1 MSLTNRTLRLAAA
14 LAAALSLTATAACE
28 VRLTAKDDPSPAAAS
43 PQADAPTQ
51 GTAAHAP
58 ETATAN
64 GAPGGAA
71 APSAQAPAQPP
82 APGVVQA
89 PTQGGAPSAEGQSAP
104 EATCPWL
111 AQEAEGSSPVTAPG
125 PHYILNQN
133 HEELWIQNDL
143 EQLTVLS
150 TNNEVAVN
158 KVDHIVVSGQNATVY
173 ACNVKTITIE
183 ARAGNTDIYWGGTTP
198 PAVHD
203 HGHNTDVE
211 PYRK

>member
-51 GTAAHAP
+51 GTAS
-58 ETATAN
+58 
-64 GAPGGAA
+64 GAPGGVT
-71 APSAQAPAQPP
+71 APSVQPPVQPP

-89 PTQGGAPSAEGQSAP
+89 PTQGGAPSAEAQSTP

-133 HEELWIQNDL
+133 HEELWIQNNL

-183 ARAGNTDIYWGGTTP
+183 ARAGNADIYWGGTTP
-198 PAVHD
+198 PVVHD

-211 PYRK
+211 PYGK

>member
-1 MSLTNRTLRLAAA
+1 MSLTTRTLRLAAA

-51 GTAAHAP
+51 GTAAHAA
-58 ETATAN
+58 EDATAN
-64 GAPGGAA
+64 GAPGGAT
-71 APSAQAPAQPP
+71 APSVQPPVQPP
-82 APGVVQA
+82 AP
-89 PTQGGAPSAEGQSAP
+89 GGAPSAEGQSAP

-183 ARAGNTDIYWGGTTP
+183 ARAGNADIYWGGTTP
-198 PAVHD
+198 PVVHD